1 MTRKK
6 PKIPQLYQLPQT
18 QKSDNWF
25 DRIASPYL
33 QEYEKLNEEDKNKLL
48 SYSNQTT
55 KRNTGIGSF
64 DPQAINSINS
74 LVKGLLGVE
83 PTTGR
88 NSGGGSFD
96 PETVKTQNA
105 QNSWFKAGGLSDGYD
120 FGDLTASNW
129 ASTGDFLR
137 HVGKGAFGVA
147 EGVVDTVL
155 YGMSEASGLAGD
167 AASYFGLGKVEDVA
181 RFTDQKMKELAM
193 EDSATAAFGGTG
205 DWLDEMS
212 YLGGKTDSVAEGV
225 GQVATTALLAKFGGA
240 NGVNPTLLTSG
251 TMFASSL
258 GRGITEALNSGASD
272 EEAWLY
278 GLISGTADA
287 ATEMLFGGI
296 GKGINALGFSR
307 GITSLDDIVAKNIT
321 GKISN
326 TLMKNI
332 AQAGIKGGFE
342 GLEEVLAGFAQ
353 AWGKSVTYLKDEVD
367 SGKLDFWDIVK
378 DENLFEQWITGALT
392 SAISSAPSVT
402 QATVKGQDYITG
414 YTKNDQA
421 VIDRVIQD
429 RIAEAEAAGQ
439 KLTAKDKANIKAEVE
454 EDLEKGHISLDT
466 IEETL
471 GGDKYTAYQD
481 TIQQENNALAEL
493 AELYEGDELQQ
504 KAEEFMANSKRG
516 EAAQALRDSVFD
528 LVKDSRLGESYREVG
543 RRSQK
548 FEVDL
553 NQYTD
558 EKQRAIV
565 QKAVESGV
573 LNNTNRTH
581 DMVNW
586 VSSMA
591 AKMDTNFDFTNNE
604 KLKDSIFAVD
614 GKTVDGYVTKDGIV
628 INVNSP
634 KYINTV
640 VGHEITHVLEG
651 SNLYDALESTM
662 IEYAKEKGTYQDVM
676 KAAYEMY
683 HNVEGYQGT
692 DGLKKIKKEAV
703 ANMVGDYLFTD
714 KNFINHLAKN
724 QNVFQKVWNEVK
736 YMVKI
741 ARAGSNE
748 HKKLLEVQRAFEKAY
763 QEAAQN
769 TGKQSQEQKNTAE
782 DGGVQYSLQ
791 YLSAETNTEILEMIT
806 HVIDGD
812 FSGNSK
818 VYLGIVPDS
827 VAKSIFEITGINVR
841 GFDMAIEARMVE
853 HILKGHGKNGDADQ
867 SMQDPNHLA
876 RIQYVLFQADDIR
889 DAGRTSAYTHFK
901 NGKSRPA
908 PTVLYEKSIG
918 EKSYYVVQA
927 VPDTKAKTLYVVSAF
942 IGPEG
947 YKKEASQL
955 INAKGPD
962 ATANTDSVV
971 ASKNSI
977 PNPEADVKEKLSHYS
992 LSDDNT
998 LTEKYGNYRVSGEEI
1013 ALKDDLL
1020 PMGEMVLAIDA
1031 LERLETAQADPN
1043 VTDEE
1048 LDALVDEALP
1058 MAEQL
1063 KQRLLDAQ
1071 KARRAKTLE
1080 TNTVLRDRQ
1089 LADLDRQIAE
1099 KEAQLEVMEHP
1110 YSNAAKELR
1119 RQIEQLKQK
1128 RSVTERNFENVVRA
1142 LEAKA
1147 ETEAMETEA
1156 AEEVAEEVVAP
1167 ERENQQD
1174 DPLANL
1180 RLQREE
1186 VQKDLDNYRNLIEQ
1200 TVAVVEAEIGTLK
1213 RQLTS
1218 LAGKNSREA
1227 IALQEKILEKER
1239 YRQNVVDGL
1248 QQTVTALEE
1257 KAAKLN
1263 SANRE
1268 RAEVRNFKAKQL
1280 TDYWK
1285 NLIGST
1291 MFWKDLPTGLS
1302 YKTQTLRRILRD
1314 VVRGADG
1321 KPNYQ
1326 LADQIYNA
1334 LETTYDQNEASLKIS
1349 SRNYKKPFADLKLNN
1364 EEDQYAHMLGE
1375 LQYNPETE
1383 LSADEVSEFY
1393 EKHKNKIDTDKVQT
1407 AIEEARRVFD
1417 DLFVRVNAVLKANG
1431 MTEIAY
1437 REGYFPH
1444 FTNPKQNKFMKA
1456 LGWKP
1461 INAEIPT
1468 SIAGLTE
1475 TFKPNKS
1482 YQSFDKTRKSDQTD
1496 YSLLQGLDMY
1506 IHGALDWIYHTED
1519 IQRFRSLE
1527 NWIRAEHA
1535 DNNQRERIQA
1545 IIADDTLDA
1554 EQMQDQI
1561 AAALENK
1568 EMKLGGLVRE
1578 LRNRAN
1584 NLANKKA
1591 AGDRKMEEDT
1601 NRKMYSVM
1609 TNVNSRVN
1617 ANMVVGSLRSAMT
1630 NFIPL
1635 VQSWHE
1641 VNPVYTALG
1650 MMETVKGKLVGDD
1663 IIEKSTF
1670 LTNRLMDEENLYKT
1684 GWDKVT
1690 DVVSW
1695 FGNRVDSITAQTV
1708 WRSKYLQNLKSGMSE
1723 DAAIA
1728 DADQFA
1734 KNLMAGRSRGNA
1746 PTIFNEKNPITKL
1759 FTAFQ
1764 LEVANQYGY
1773 MFKDVI
1779 QDAKIKASQTDGKAQ
1794 KAKIYGKLVSGY
1806 AEAFIGAYLF
1816 NSLFSMITGST
1827 TAFDPIRIIQELLG
1841 DMGVGDDDEE
1851 PEEWD
1856 QILLKFGEN
1865 VLQEVPFIGGLLG
1878 GGRTPISN
1886 ILPYGSKDNPL
1897 STMLKDVKKGNF
1909 ELAVEEWL
1917 NPLWYLAL
1925 PVGGGQLK
1933 KTWQGLRMFD
1943 DDLPISGSYTDSGNL
1958 RYPVEENFWNVAQ
1971 AGLFGQYANSNAR
1984 DYFDQGRSALNPNQ
1998 QREFASL
2005 GVDIQDYW
2013 DFQDREKKIA
2023 DMVEAGN
2030 APDMV
2035 IIMNKYL
2042 NSVRSEMNEL
2052 LKEEEDLLSDSTLN
2066 AFAKNKRLQ
2075 EIRAEYD
2082 ALAKA
2087 RYNDYGNVT
2096 FDGNYA
2102 SVGGAYY
2109 KWYTPK
2115 NGEPEWRKMS
2125 DEQVDAYLTT
2135 KDAGNAYYATNGKTH
2150 YRRNEDDEWEKI
2162 TEDQLAKQNK
2172 VTHKLGISAEDY
2184 WSRKEEYDFA
2194 YEYPE
2199 RYSIAKT
2206 VGGYENYKTY
2216 SDILNGIKSDYD
2228 ASGKP
2233 IRGSREAKV
2242 RNYIWDL
2249 DIPEEQKMILF
2260 KSQYTADDTY
2270 NVKIINYLNGR
2281 RDLTRDEK
2289 IMILKKLGFDVD
2301 KNGKISW

>member
-1 MTRKK
+1 MRTVEGITDFLTYGASSMARRNGAEELAD
-6 PKIPQLYQLPQT
+6 LY
-18 QKSDNWF
+18 
-25 DRIASPYL
+25 
-33 QEYEKLNEEDKNKLL
+33 
-48 SYSNQTT
+48 
-55 KRNTGIGSF
+55 KRN
-64 DPQAINSINS
+64 
-74 LVKGLLGVE
+74 
-83 PTTGR
+83 
-88 NSGGGSFD
+88 
-96 PETVKTQNA
+96 A
-105 QNSWFKAGGLSDGYD
+105 QFSW
-120 FGDLTASNW
+120 
-129 ASTGDFLR
+129 
-137 HVGKGAFGVA
+137 
-147 EGVVDTVL
+147 
-155 YGMSEASGLAGD
+155 
-167 AASYFGLGKVEDVA
+167 
-181 RFTDQKMKELAM
+181 TDKIL
-193 EDSATAAFGGTG
+193 GGTG
-205 DWLDEMS
+205 DWLDQYS
-212 YLGGKTDSVAEGV
+212 ILGGKADNIAEGV
-225 GQVATTALLAKFGGA
+225 GQVGLTMLTGGLGQWA
-240 NGVNPTLLTSG
+240 NMSSLGVNALTTG
-251 TMFASSL
+251 TMFASSA
-258 GRGITEALNSGASD
+258 GNSMTEAYKSGASD
-272 EEAWLY
+272 EDALTY
-278 GLISGTADA
+278 GLIAGTADA
-287 ATEMLFGGI
+287 VTEMIFAGM
-296 GKGINALGFSR
+296 GKSVNALGFSK
-307 GITSLDDIVAKNIT
+307 GLSSADDMLAKAVSSR
-321 GKISN
+321 ISN
-326 TLMKNI
+326 TFAKN
-332 AQAGIKGGFE
+332 AVQWGIKAGAE
-342 GLEEVLAGFAQ
+342 GVEEVLSGVAQ
-353 AWGKSVTYLKDEVD
+353 AIGKKLTYMSEEELSQILADANLLEQFIVGAAT
-367 SGKLDFWDIVK
+367 SGIV
-378 DENLFEQWITGALT
+378 QSPGMVQTTT
-392 SAISSAPSVT
+392 S
-402 QATVKGQDYITG
+402 GQDFITG

-421 VIDRVIQD
+421 VIDRVIKD

-439 KLTAKDKANIKAEVE
+439 KLTAKEKAAIKADVE
-454 EDLEKGHISLDT
+454 ADLEKGYISTDT
-466 IEETL
+466 IEEML
-471 GGDKYTAYQD
+471 GGDKFKAYQD
-481 TIQQENNALAEL
+481 TITQENDALTEL

-504 KAEEFMANSKRG
+504 KTEEFMASSKRG
-516 EAAQALRDSVFD
+516 EAAKALRDSVYD

-543 RRSQK
+543 RRTQK

-586 VSSMA
+586 VSSVA
-591 AKMDTNFDFTNNE
+591 AKLDTNFDFTNNE

-651 SNLYDALESTM
+651 TELYDSLESALV
-662 IEYAKEKGTYQDVM
+662 EYAKEIGTYQDVV
-676 KAAYEMY
+676 KATYEMY
-683 HNVEGYQGT
+683 HNVEGYQGA

-714 KNFINHLAKN
+714 KNFIDHLAKN
-724 QNVFQKVWNEVK
+724 QNVFQKVWNEIK

-763 QEAAQN
+763 REGAQN
-769 TGKQSQEQKNTAE
+769 NTAG
-782 DGGVQYSLQ
+782 DSGVQYSLRNDIVDVNGKEYDIVVELDKTVSKSTLSNPQ
-791 YLSAETNTEILEMIT
+791 RFMGYIENNLVGLQIPVADSEGNIEIIEFARPNETTTKDGKRHPVLGKLAYTSGDTRKQVIVNAKEVVEESLYDPVYSSNNNEHGWLDENGWESRKTYVLAQDGNLYEAYLRIAKARDGRNILYT
-806 HVIDGD
+806 VNLD
-812 FSGNSK
+812 
-818 VYLGIVPDS
+818 V
-827 VAKSIFEITGINVR
+827 
-841 GFDMAIEARMVE
+841 
-853 HILKGHGKNGDADQ
+853 KNGIAVDW
-867 SMQDPNHLA
+867 
-876 RIQYVLFQADDIR
+876 
-889 DAGRTSAYTHFK
+889 SATQ
-901 NGKSRPA
+901 NRA
-908 PTVLYEKSIG
+908 TVLAAMPSGGTVAQESPNVKYSISP
-918 EKSYYVVQA
+918 KQ
-927 VPDTKAKTLYVVSAF
+927 
-942 IGPEG
+942 
-947 YKKEASQL
+947 EAYF
-955 INAKGPD
+955 K
-962 ATANTDSVV
+962 DSVV
-971 ASKNSI
+971 RDEN
-977 PNPEADVKEKLSHYS
+977 
-992 LSDDNT
+992 
-998 LTEKYGNYRVSGEEI
+998 GNYRVKGEDI
-1013 ALKDDLL
+1013 AYEENLPIQEAPVAQTNVAVDTEEDLP
-1020 PMGEMVLAIDA
+1020 PMGQETIP
-1031 LERLETAQADPN
+1031 ERFQRSRPDKTENLQKLI
-1043 VTDEE
+1043 E
-1048 LDALVDEALP
+1048 LD
-1058 MAEQL
+1058 
-1063 KQRLLDAQ
+1063 
-1071 KARRAKTLE
+1071 RRYVE
-1080 TNTVLRDRQ
+1080 TISQ
-1089 LADLDRQIAE
+1089 EIAE
-1099 KEAQLEVMEHP
+1099 KEAQLDAMEHP
-1110 YSNAAKELR
+1110 YSKEAKELR
-1119 RQIEQLKQK
+1119 SQIEQLQRKLTNVENNLSK
-1128 RSVTERNFENVVRA
+1128 RQEA
-1142 LEAKA
+1142 LNQTQMEAEQA
-1147 ETEAMETEA
+1147 AA
-1156 AEEVAEEVVAP
+1156 AEETAEEVVAP
-1167 ERENQQD
+1167 ERANQQD
-1174 DPLANL
+1174 DPLAKL

-1186 VQKDLDNYRNLIEQ
+1186 VQKDLDNYRNLMEQ
-1200 TVAVVEAEIGTLK
+1200 TVAVVEAEVGTLK
-1213 RQLTS
+1213 RQWES
-1218 LAGKNSREA
+1218 MYNKNSWEA
-1227 IALQEKILEKER
+1227 ISIQEKIREKEQ

-1248 QQTVTALEE
+1248 QRTVTALEE

-1302 YKTQTLRRILRD
+1302 YKTQTLRRILRN

-1417 DLFVRVNAVLKANG
+1417 DLFVRVNAVLKENG

-1444 FTNPKQNKFMKA
+1444 FTNPKQNKFMK
-1456 LGWKP
+1456 LIGWKP
-1461 INAEIPT
+1461 VNAEIPT

-1482 YQSFDKTRKSDQTD
+1482 YQSFDKTRKSDKTD
-1496 YSLLQGLDMY
+1496 YSLKQGLDMY

-1527 NWIRAEHA
+1527 NWIRSEHA

-1545 IIADDTLDA
+1545 IIADETLDA

-1561 AAALENK
+1561 AAALEKN

-1641 VNPVYTALG
+1641 VNPAYTALG

-1670 LTNRLMDEENLYKT
+1670 LTNRLVDEEKLYKT

-1695 FGNRVDSITAQTV
+1695 FGNRVDSITSQTV

-1759 FTAFQ
+1759 YTAFQ

-1779 QDAKIKASQTDGKAQ
+1779 QDAKIKAGQTDSKAQ

-1827 TAFDPIRIIQELLG
+1827 AAFDPIRIIQELLG
-1841 DMGVGDDDEE
+1841 DMGVGGEDDE

-1886 ILPYGSKDNPL
+1886 ILPYGSKNNPL
-1897 STMLKDVKKGNF
+1897 STMLKDVKEGNH
-1909 ELAVEEWL
+1909 ELAVEELL

-1925 PVGGGQLK
+1925 PAGGGQLK
-1933 KTWQGLRMFD
+1933 KTWQGHRMFD

-1971 AGLFGQYANSNAR
+1971 AGLFGQYASSNAR

-1998 QREFASL
+1998 QREFAAL

-2023 DMVEAGN
+2023 DTVEAGN

-2042 NSVRSEMNEL
+2042 NSVRSEMSAL
-2052 LKEEEDLLSDSTLN
+2052 LKEEEEVLDDATLN
-2066 AFAKNKRLQ
+2066 GFDKARRLIK
-2075 EIRAEYD
+2075 IREEYN

-2087 RYNDYGNVT
+2087 RFNDYGNIT

-2102 SVGGAYY
+2102 SVGGQYY
-2109 KWYTPK
+2109 QWYTPK
-2115 NGEPEWRKMS
+2115 DGDPEWRKMS
-2125 DEQVDAYLTT
+2125 DDQVDQYLTT
-2135 KDAGNAYYATNGKTH
+2135 KDAGDAYYATNGKTH
-2150 YRRNEDDEWEKI
+2150 YRRNDDDEWVKI
-2162 TEDQLAKQNK
+2162 TEDQLKKQKK
-2172 VTHKLGISAEDY
+2172 VTHELGISAEEY
-2184 WSRKEEYDFA
+2184 WSNKEEYDFA

-2199 RYSIAKT
+2199 RYSVAKM
-2206 VGGYENYKTY
+2206 VGGYQNYKAY
-2216 SDILNGIKSDYD
+2216 IDELNSIKSDYD
-2228 ASGKP
+2228 QNGKS
-2233 IRGSREAKV
+2233 IGGSRKAKV
-2242 RNYIWDL
+2242 YDYIWNL
-2249 DIPEEQKMILF
+2249 DIPEVQKMILF
-2260 KSQYTADDTY
+2260 KSEYTADDTY
-2270 NVKIINYLNGR
+2270 NVSIIKYINGR
-2281 RDLTRDEK
+2281 RDMSKQEK
-2289 IMILKKLGFDVD
+2289 ISVLKKLGFDVD
-2301 KNGKISW
+2301 ENGKISW